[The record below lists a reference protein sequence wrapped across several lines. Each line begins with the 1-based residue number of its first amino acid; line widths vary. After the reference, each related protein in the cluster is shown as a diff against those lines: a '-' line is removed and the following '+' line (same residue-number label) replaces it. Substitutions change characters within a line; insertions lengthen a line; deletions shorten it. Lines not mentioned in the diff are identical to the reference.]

1 MHIPDGYLGPQTYGS
16 MFVVMTPFWIR
27 AYNYIKKNLKIH
39 QIPLLSLGAAFSF
52 VIMMFNIPIPGGTTG
67 HAVGGVLLSIIL
79 GPWTTSIIISIVLI
93 IQALIFGDGGIT
105 AIAANCFNLAIVMP
119 FSGYFVYKLIKGDKP
134 LNSKRGLLSAGI
146 GAYVGLNMA
155 ALTTAL
161 MLGIQPL
168 IAKAPDGSP
177 LYCPYPLQVTIPA
190 MMLEHLL
197 LFGWVEAIIT
207 ILVLRYLIKTK
218 MIKEWENA

>member
-16 MFVVMTPFWIR
+16 MFIVMTPFWIR

-67 HAVGGVLLSIIL
+67 HAVGGVLLSILL

-105 AIAANCFNLAIVMP
+105 AIGANCFNLAIVMP
-119 FSGYFVYKLIKGDKP
+119 FVGYFVYKILKRNNQ

-155 ALTTAL
+155 ALTTAI
-161 MLGIQPL
+161 MLGVQPL
-168 IAKAPDGSP
+168 IAKAPDGNP
-177 LYCPYPLQVTIPA
+177 LYCPYPLHVTIPA

-207 ILVLRYLIKTK
+207 ILVLRYLLKTN